1 MDEGTSLNDILND
14 TDQEP
19 QEAAPAEQ
27 APEPVETPEEATDG
41 PVRDEHGRFASKAGV
56 EDTGPPPDKLPPD
69 EYKAI
74 REEREKRQQLERE
87 LQAIKDQLAQPKE
100 PPAPPP
106 SIWDDEDAAL
116 EHRDNR
122 VLSTAV
128 QQATLNATLAV
139 SESWARRTNPDFDEM
154 KAEFLRMAEN
164 NPELAQQALADPDP
178 WDKAYKIAKNART
191 MTELG
196 ATDLDSLKAKIRE
209 ELEAEY
215 AAKAPPVPGL
225 PPTLSTERNL
235 GTRSGP
241 AWSGPKPLSE
251 LLG

>member
-19 QEAAPAEQ
+19 QEAAQADP
-27 APEPVETPEEATDG
+27 APEPVEPPEEAPDG

-87 LQAIKDQLAQPKE
+87 LQAIKEQINSQPKE

-106 SIWDDEDAAL
+106 SIWEDDEAWQQHFGSQIA
-116 EHRDNR
+116 
-122 VLSTAV
+122 
-128 QQATLNATLAV
+128 QQASFNAKLDMSEMLARQ
-139 SESWARRTNPDFDEM
+139 SNPDFDDI
-154 KAEFLRMAEN
+154 KAEFLRMAES
-164 NPELAQQALADPDP
+164 NPALAQQALADPHP

-209 ELEAEY
+209 ELEAELR
-215 AAKAPPVPGL
+215 AQAPAVPGL
-225 PPTLSTERNL
+225 PPTLSTERNV
-235 GTRSGP
+235 GSRSGP
-241 AWSGPKPLSE
+241 AWTGPRPLSD